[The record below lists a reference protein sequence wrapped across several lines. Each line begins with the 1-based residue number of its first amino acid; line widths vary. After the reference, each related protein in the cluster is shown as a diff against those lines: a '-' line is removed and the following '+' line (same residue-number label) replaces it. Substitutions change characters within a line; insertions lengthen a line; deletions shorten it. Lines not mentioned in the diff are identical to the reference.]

1 MSFRAFLSDA
11 VGGIFVAAAVK
22 RERAETSQDVL

>member
-11 VGGIFVAAAVK
+11 VGGIVVAGVTK
-22 RERAETSQDVL
+22 RERAETSLDVL